1 MGAVRISARARV
13 EIAEALEWYLTQS
26 SDASAGFL
34 TELDLAMKRISEA
47 PEHCPVV
54 RGRLRRVLLHSFPYA
69 VYYKVYP
76 TGISVVGVIHG
87 RRHPRAWIGR
97 AGP

>member
-1 MGAVRISARARV
+1 MVSQSVKPRV
-13 EIAEALEWYLTQS
+13 GWI
-26 SDASAGFL
+26 L
-34 TELDLAMKRISEA
+34 TELDLAMTRLSEG
-47 PEHCPVV
+47 PEHFPVA
-54 RGRLRRVLLHSFPYA
+54 RGRLQRVLLLSFPWA

-87 RRHPRAWIGR
+87 RRHPSAWIGR